1 MVLENQQFFILLLA
15 WKILVSVKFLL
26 MNKTVQIYLFMK
38 GQQNLNLGTHCFVLD
53 ATFAP
58 GFFFYDIDI
67 RTVFVVCLFPKK
79 TAQKR
84 RRSSVPKLQQ
94 AQLGCLWPT
103 GRFKKKSVWIKRK
116 TQPVEPVS
124 SQNLSFW
131 RFEALL
137 NQNACFW
144 GLTQIT
150 DFLIPL
156 NFYFPFS
163 RFIDPVRCSYLGVS
177 DVFLT
182 HFWSGSS
189 AYQ

>member
-1 MVLENQQFFILLLA
+1 MLLYETKFQLRNRTTFLA
-15 WKILVSVKFLL
+15 
-26 MNKTVQIYLFMK
+26 
-38 GQQNLNLGTHCFVLD
+38 

-58 GFFFYDIDI
+58 VFFLRHRRSD
-67 RTVFVVCLFPKK
+67 RVCRLLIPKK

-94 AQLGCLWPT
+94 AQSGCLWPT

-137 NQNACFW
+137 NQNACACFW

-163 RFIDPVRCSYLGVS
+163 QFIDPVRCSYLGVS